1 MSNNNK
7 INFNKSYGFGNQESN
22 YFNNINTNPNP
33 NLYMMN
39 FQQNNNFYLIRN
51 DMKNTFSQ
59 LNESFQH
66 FCNNNISNILT
77 LFTNISKLI
86 EFLKVTIR
94 EQNISKDIEKNN
106 SKINYLLFLTDDLKK
121 QMTIIQYYNKLQ
133 KFFTNYI
140 MKNVENLIDQVCNQ
154 NFWNFYEQNNG
165 TINQIQPNLFDQN
178 NLFNLNPIQFSIPQ
192 SNILNNTNLNHQFNL
207 NNLSSMMN
215 LKEKKNTENEQKF
228 FEMMKNDVKKNLK
241 FNQNK
246 EKLNDNGNLFTTSQ
260 ILPKKNNNLFE
271 IISPKNKI

>member
-1 MSNNNK
+1 
-7 INFNKSYGFGNQESN
+7 
-22 YFNNINTNPNP
+22 
-33 NLYMMN
+33 
-39 FQQNNNFYLIRN
+39 
-51 DMKNTFSQ
+51 
-59 LNESFQH
+59 
-66 FCNNNISNILT
+66 
-77 LFTNISKLI
+77 
-86 EFLKVTIR
+86 
-94 EQNISKDIEKNN
+94 
-106 SKINYLLFLTDDLKK
+106 
-121 QMTIIQYYNKLQ
+121 MTIIQYYNKLQ

-207 NNLSSMMN
+207 NNFSSMMN

>member
-22 YFNNINTNPNP
+22 YFNNMNTNPIP

-51 DMKNTFSQ
+51 DMKNTFSK

-66 FCNNNISNILT
+66 FCNNNLSNILT

-207 NNLSSMMN
+207 NNFSSMMN

-260 ILPKKNNNLFE
+260 ILPKKNNKLFE

>member
-22 YFNNINTNPNP
+22 YFNNINANPNP

-39 FQQNNNFYLIRN
+39 FQQNNNFYSIRN
-51 DMKNTFSQ
+51 DMKNTFFQ
-59 LNESFQH
+59 LNESFQD

-207 NNLSSMMN
+207 NNFSSMMN

-260 ILPKKNNNLFE
+260 ILPKKNNKLFE

>member
-207 NNLSSMMN
+207 NNFSSMMN

>member
-140 MKNVENLIDQVCNQ
+140 MKNIENLIDQVCNQ

-207 NNLSSMMN
+207 NNFSSMMN

>member
-22 YFNNINTNPNP
+22 YFNNMNTNPIP

-178 NLFNLNPIQFSIPQ
+178 NLFNLNPMQFSIPQ

>member
-7 INFNKSYGFGNQESN
+7 INFTKSYGFENEENN
-22 YFNNINTNPNP
+22 YFKNINVNPNP
-33 NLYMMN
+33 NLFMMN
-39 FQQNNNFYLIRN
+39 FIQNNNFYLIRK
-51 DMKNTFSQ
+51 DMKNSFSQ
-59 LNESFQH
+59 LNESLQR
-66 FCNNNISNILT
+66 FCNNNLSNILT
-77 LFTNISKLI
+77 LFTNISKII
-86 EFLKVTIR
+86 EILKQTIK
-94 EQNISKDIEKNN
+94 EQNISNNFEKDN
-106 SKINYLLFLTDDLKK
+106 SKINYLMYLTDDLKK
-121 QMTIIQYYNKLQ
+121 QIIVIQYYTKLQ

-140 MKNVENLIDQVCNQ
+140 MKNVENLIDQICNQ

-165 TINQIQPNLFDQN
+165 TINQIHPNLFEQN
-178 NLFNLNPIQFSIPQ
+178 NLLNLNPIQFSIPQ

>member
-22 YFNNINTNPNP
+22 YFNNMNTNPIP

-140 MKNVENLIDQVCNQ
+140 MKNIENLIDQVCNQ

-207 NNLSSMMN
+207 NNFSSLMN